1 LKGKSIANVTN
12 IRPLC
17 WIEEGGYCVLEGAHF
32 EGCSCEKPGE
42 IRERSSWDTILEADP
57 DSYDD

>member
-17 WIEEGGYCVLEGAHF
+17 WIEEGGAIV
-32 EGCSCEKPGE
+32 CSKARTLRVAPAKNPKESE
-42 IRERSSWDTILEADP
+42 SALRETQ
-57 DSYDD
+57 Y